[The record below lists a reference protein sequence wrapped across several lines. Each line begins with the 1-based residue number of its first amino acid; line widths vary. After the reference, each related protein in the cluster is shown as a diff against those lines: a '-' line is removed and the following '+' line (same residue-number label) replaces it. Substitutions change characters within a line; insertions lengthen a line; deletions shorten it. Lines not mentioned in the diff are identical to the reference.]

1 MPANISGNSLRS
13 LGCSSFSRSSF
24 LGGRQEILQ
33 FSMGGENICFSVKQM
48 NKMILST
55 VTRQSTK
62 DIGAW
67 KGDEKIVYP
76 SRIVNMGIDKF
87 CAENNTKITG
97 AVRQRIFTMMAEDFG
112 VRLDPSAA
120 QSSINHIINGNGEF
134 GKKLA
139 SLCEGMERGDKNKIS
154 DLVANRL
161 ADRFFEQN
169 LGNGINIKKIQ
180 DSVGSYIVLAKAM
193 SEN

>member
-24 LGGRQEILQ
+24 LGGRKEIMQ
-33 FSMGGENICFSVKQM
+33 FSMGERSICFSVKQM
-48 NKMILST
+48 NKMILGT

-67 KGDEKIVYP
+67 KGDERIVYS
-76 SRIVNMGIDKF
+76 SRMVNMGIDKF
-87 CAENNTKITG
+87 CAENNTKITD
-97 AVRQRIFTMMAEDFG
+97 AVRQRVFTLMAVDFG
-112 VRLDPSAA
+112 IKLDPSAA
-120 QSSINHIINGNGEF
+120 QSSIYHIINGNGEF

-139 SLCEGMERGDKNKIS
+139 ILCEGMERGDKNKTS

-169 LGNGINIKKIQ
+169 LGNGIDIKKLQ
-180 DSVGSYIVLAKAM
+180 DSVRSYIILAKAM

>member
-1 MPANISGNSLRS
+1 MPANISGNSIRS

-24 LGGRQEILQ
+24 LGGRKEIMQ
-33 FSMGGENICFSVKQM
+33 FSMGERSICFSVKQM
-48 NKMILST
+48 NKMILGT

-67 KGDEKIVYP
+67 KGDERIVYS
-76 SRIVNMGIDKF
+76 SRMVNMGIDKF

-97 AVRQRIFTMMAEDFG
+97 AVRQRVFTMMAEDFG

-193 SEN
+193 LEN